1 VATGLQTGSMCPAGA
16 VADAWYLHLPPALSP
31 IPPSDRLFQTL
42 LPHPMRGDRGRKEGL
57 SFHGATR
64 QRVGL
69 PLEIFGQTVVLLQM
83 WVAFFCVCGG
93 NIIFIVIETF
103 ITMVSEGRRPTRK
116 RKVCIEIH
124 PARRT
129 HVCFS
134 TRHFELTAWQ
144 NAQIEDEVAPK
155 RPPLPH
161 LPHVYGCSVLVV
173 RVATVV
179 HGHCRLF
186 MRVHVHVWRTRVIH
200 ARHTCASGLIV
211 LKDRGKVG
219 EGR

>member
-1 VATGLQTGSMCPAGA
+1 MKFHHKTQPLTFRLVPQDQDSGGNGTADPINVPGKSSGRYVVSPSPTGA
-16 VADAWYLHLPPALSP
+16 LPHTPLRPPLPNLTAASSP
-31 IPPSDRLFQTL
+31 IPPADRLFQTL

-83 WVAFFCVCGG
+83 WVAFFCVWGG

-161 LPHVYGCSVLVV
+161 LPHV
-173 RVATVV
+173 
-179 HGHCRLF
+179 
-186 MRVHVHVWRTRVIH
+186 
-200 ARHTCASGLIV
+200 
-211 LKDRGKVG
+211 
-219 EGR
+219 